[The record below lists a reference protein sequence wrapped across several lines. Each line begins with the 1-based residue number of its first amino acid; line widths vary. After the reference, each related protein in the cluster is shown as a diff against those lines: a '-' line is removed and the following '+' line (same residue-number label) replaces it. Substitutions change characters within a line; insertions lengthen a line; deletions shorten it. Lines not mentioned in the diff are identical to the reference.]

1 VAFDPTVDY
10 PLGTQRPDLVRTPGG
25 LALEELTLDALRAG
39 RLGPEE
45 MRATAETLGLQS
57 QVAEAA
63 GRDQLGANLARAAE
77 LTAVPD
83 GLVLEIYTAL
93 RPHRS
98 TAAELDAWAE
108 RLELEFAAPLTA
120 AFVREARAVYAARDL
135 LSQSSERSGTPTL

>member
-1 VAFDPTVDY
+1 MAFDPTVDY

>member
-1 VAFDPTVDY
+1 VAFDPTADY
-10 PLGTQRPDLVRTPGG
+10 PLGTKRPDLVRTPGG
-25 LALEELTLDALRAG
+25 LSLEELTLDALRAG

-57 QVAEAA
+57 QVAKAA
-63 GRDQLGANLARAAE
+63 GREQLGANLARAAE

-98 TAAELDAWAE
+98 TGAELDAWAD
-108 RLELEFAAPLTA
+108 RLELEFAAPLTG
-120 AFVREARAVYAARDL
+120 AFVREARAAYAARDL
-135 LSQSSERSGTPTL
+135 LSSSSERSGTPTL